1 VIVTGERIQMLGRC
15 ISSAEGRVRLIAC
28 WGEAEA
34 EEKLEAEEKRESE
47 AEAGLRR
54 LGRRVI

>member
-1 VIVTGERIQMLGRC
+1 VLVIVTGERIQMLGRC

-28 WGEAEA
+28 WGEAE
-34 EEKLEAEEKRESE
+34 EKLETE